1 MLFRISSQVVL
12 PVVARKKGLD
22 GYYESADGSPQ
33 PKKPIAAEKF
43 VEPVR
48 KLSLTLHLLG
58 YLLYLRL

>member
-1 MLFRISSQVVL
+1 MLSRISSQVVL

-48 KLSLTLHLLG
+48 
-58 YLLYLRL
+58 